1 MPPVQIIFDSFPPN
15 PNSRRHYQ
23 QVAKDNREW
32 GFMAKM
38 LAKHAKAP
46 LLEQAHLH
54 YHFSTGDQR
63 AHDADNLIASTKP
76 ITDGLKGVA
85 ITDDNIDTIEVLY
98 TFDRAKPRRIVLT
111 ITPRGV
117 R

>member
-1 MPPVQIIFDSFPPN
+1 MPQVQIVFDSFPPN
-15 PNSRRHYQ
+15 PNSRRHYH

-32 GFMAKM
+32 GNMAHIM
-38 LAKHAKAP
+38 ARAAKAP
-46 LLEQAHLH
+46 LLERAQLH

-85 ITDDNIDTIEVLY
+85 ITDDSIDHIAVAY
-98 TFDRAKPRRIVLT
+98 SFDREKPRRITLT
-111 ITPRGV
+111 ISPL
-117 R
+117 